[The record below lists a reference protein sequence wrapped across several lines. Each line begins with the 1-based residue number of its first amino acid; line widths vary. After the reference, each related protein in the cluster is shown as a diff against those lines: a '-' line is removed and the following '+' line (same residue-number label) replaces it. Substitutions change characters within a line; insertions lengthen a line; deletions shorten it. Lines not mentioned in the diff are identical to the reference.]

1 MSINFKQPR
10 YILPLVLLPFLCLF
24 FYVYHSGASHRK
36 TEGGHQGV
44 MNEAVGN
51 VSPEVKKRRLENKLD
66 AYRNTYKDADGN
78 SAVVPIPTDNPSGS
92 ATPASNIE
100 KQKRMLDSV
109 NQLMK
114 QKYGARPGR
123 AYAPPAMSEQ
133 DKQLAAALNNLSNR
147 QKEHSADQSAA
158 LPKAKDPMETFR
170 LQLAYMDSLR
180 KANDP
185 AYLAAKQ
192 KELALAKAAEMKA
205 QEKTFSVVKAGN
217 PSADFNTITPEK
229 PGDFIKVIVDENIT
243 GYAGSR
249 LRLRLL
255 DDISVGTYLVK
266 KDSYLYALINGFSG
280 QRVTLLVKSII
291 YQDKILPV
299 KLEVYDLDGLP
310 GLYVPESAFRDFTK
324 DLGQNTVQGVTIDDS
339 GTGSVANQFMMSTV
353 SKMFESTSSAVAGM
367 IRKDKAKIKY
377 NSYLYL
383 IDTDNSKNK

>member
-36 TEGGHQGV
+36 TEGGQQGV
-44 MNEAVGN
+44 MNEAVGD

-92 ATPASNIE
+92 STPASNIE

-109 NQLMK
+109 NQLMR
-114 QKYGARPGR
+114 QKYGGRPETDK
-123 AYAPPAMSEQ
+123 PPVLSEQ

-147 QKEHSADQSAA
+147 QKERPSAQDAA
-158 LPKAKDPMETFR
+158 VPKAKDPMETFR
-170 LQLAYMDSLR
+170 LQLAYMDSMR

-185 AYLAAKQ
+185 AYQAAKQ
-192 KELALAKAAEMKA
+192 KELALAKAAEQKA
-205 QEKTFSVVKAGN
+205 QEKTLSVAKAC
-217 PSADFNTITPEK
+217 SLSSDFNTLTPEK
-229 PGDFIKVIVDENIT
+229 DGDFIKVVIDENIT

-255 DDISVGTYLVK
+255 DDITVGKYLVK

-280 QRVTLLVKSII
+280 QRVTLQVKSII

-299 KLEVYDLDGLP
+299 KLEIYDLDGLP

>member
-24 FYVYHSGASHRK
+24 FYVYHSGTSHGNA
-36 TEGGHQGV
+36 EDGHQGV
-44 MNEAVGN
+44 MNEAVGD

-78 SAVVPIPTDNPSGS
+78 SAVVPIPTDNPSGP

-109 NQLMK
+109 NQLMR
-114 QKYGARPGR
+114 QKYGGRPGTGK
-123 AYAPPAMSEQ
+123 PPVLSEQ
-133 DKQLAAALNNLSNR
+133 DRQLTAALNNLSNR
-147 QKEHSADQSAA
+147 QKERPSAQDAA
-158 LPKAKDPMETFR
+158 IPKAKDPMETFR
-170 LQLAYMDSLR
+170 LQLAYMDSMR

-185 AYLAAKQ
+185 AYQAAKQ
-192 KELALAKAAEMKA
+192 KELALAKAAEQKA
-205 QEKTFSVVKAGN
+205 QEKTLSVAKAGS
-217 PSADFNTITPEK
+217 PSSDFNTLTPAK
-229 PGDFIKVIVDENIT
+229 DGDFIKVVVDENIT

-255 DDISVGTYLVK
+255 DDITVGTYLVK

-280 QRVTLLVKSII
+280 QRVILQVKSII

-299 KLEVYDLDGLP
+299 KLEIYDLDGLP

-353 SKMFESTSSAVAGM
+353 SKMFESSSSAVAGM

-383 IDTDNSKNK
+383 IDIDNSKNK